1 MIDERRKLRLG
12 VNDYFRS
19 TYNNADFPQLLKVCL
34 DYCDPNLKF
43 IAPKLIQTNGVY
55 RILAFFMLVNEIF
68 PDSNVKNIEKRI
80 ATIKLP
86 TITKPSFHPP
96 PEVTTETVEI
106 IDKFVGTRVLDKAAV
121 DIYLQIVQSDLIKE
135 NTVYSLSELSQILAT
150 KLYSDE
156 LPAIGQPLPQQS
168 TALGRVVTFITET
181 KLTFDLRTNKI
192 VVWDYSILAVHS

>member
-1 MIDERRKLRLG
+1 M
-12 VNDYFRS
+12 
-19 TYNNADFPQLLKVCL
+19 DF
-34 DYCDPNLKF
+34 CDPNLKF

-86 TITKPSFHPP
+86 TNMKPSFHPTP
-96 PEVTTETVEI
+96 QVTTETVEI

-121 DIYLQIVQSDLIKE
+121 DIYHQIIESNMIKME
-135 NTVYSLSELSQILAT
+135 KEYSLSELSQILSS

-156 LPAIGQPLPQQS
+156 LTPLTQTSSSSSDQS
-168 TALGRVVTFITET
+168 NALGRVVTFITET
-181 KLTFDLRTNKI
+181 KLTFDLLTNKI
-192 VVWDYSILAVHS
+192 ILWDYNILAVHS